1 MAKCIYFFLVGKFKL
16 FQIMGFWRTLPVP
29 KYRNSIRHFRAD
41 ESYVPSYFAHL
52 AVRKSNAFEK
62 HTNNRFPVSGHRFL
76 RFRRQVFPSNCR
88 PLVWYSIVFFWLF
101 PAYLMMTHS
110 VQSCFVPKSK
120 VAVTKLQFGR
130 DVAIQNHNIQNL
142 NVWHPI
148 FCQFS
153 SVFNGHRWLL
163 SATFDQR
170 LKWDSSISAVT
181 NNPTQKI

>member
-1 MAKCIYFFLVGKFKL
+1 MDSW
-16 FQIMGFWRTLPVP
+16 QNLPVP

-41 ESYVPSYFAHL
+41 ESYAPSYFAHL
-52 AVRKSNAFEK
+52 VVRKSIAFEK
-62 HTNNRFPVSGHRFL
+62 HTNSRFPVSGHRFL
-76 RFRRQVFPSNCR
+76 RFRLQVFPSNCR
-88 PLVWYSIVFFWLF
+88 PLAWCSIVFFWLF
-101 PAYLMMTHS
+101 LAYLMMTHS

-130 DVAIQNHNIQNL
+130 DMAIHNHNIQNL

-148 FCQFS
+148 FCESS

-170 LKWDSSISAVT
+170 PI
-181 NNPTQKI
+181 